1 MPEANLVSIGIILIF
16 LGFLLIF
23 VGTLTGKTDA
33 KVGVGGII
41 GFLPFGF
48 GNDPQIVKLAIII
61 SAVLAI
67 LFIVLAL
74 KGML

>member
-1 MPEANLVSIGIILIF
+1 MPEANLIAVGIILIF
-16 LGFLLIF
+16 LGFLLVFI
-23 VGTLTGKTDA
+23 GALTSKDA

-48 GNDPQIVKLAIII
+48 GNDPQLVKLAIII

-74 KGML
+74 KGIA